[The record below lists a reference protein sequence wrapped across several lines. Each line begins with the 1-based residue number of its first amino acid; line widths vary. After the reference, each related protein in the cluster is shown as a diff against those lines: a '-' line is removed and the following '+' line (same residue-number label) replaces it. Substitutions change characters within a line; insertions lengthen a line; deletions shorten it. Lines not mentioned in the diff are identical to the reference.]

1 MPERTSIPFL
11 GICLGMQTAI
21 IEFARNVL
29 GYHDAN
35 SMELNPDTLHPVIA
49 LMPEQNGVEDLGG
62 TLRLGSYPCRLKKE
76 RNPIPF
82 MGRRK
87 SQNATDTAMR

>member
-1 MPERTSIPFL
+1 M

-62 TLRLGSYPCRLKKE
+62 TLTWVLPLQAE
-76 RNPIPF
+76 NRNKILFPLWEGGNHRTP
-82 MGRRK
+82 
-87 SQNATDTAMR
+87 QTPL